1 MINNFKIINKEFKT
15 ALNKLKY
22 PDSWFWCRYT
32 INPYSGC
39 AHTCIYCDAR
49 SQRYYLDQDFENEVI
64 VKTNLDKI
72 LDKRIKN
79 SRTLLPDV
87 IGPGGVCDAYQPIE
101 LEVENTLKILKV
113 IEKHKFPVNIA
124 TKSDL
129 ITRDMEILNR
139 IAKDTWCTIGFSI
152 TTMDEELTIFLEPYS
167 SSPKKRLEALK
178 SIKLSAPNVQ
188 VGTYFMPIIPFL
200 EDDDENLEAVIKKSK
215 EAGADFILFAPGLT
229 LRDAQAEFFIKKL
242 KESNYNHVVK
252 PLLNLYKGQMGPPKD
267 YVHKMHQKLLT
278 LCQKYN
284 IAVREKRWIPNDY
297 RKWNYKVSELLLLK
311 DYMNDLISGKS
322 NKSFYWAGLTLNNL
336 EESIVNVYKRGELAT
351 LKNFNSK
358 VTEFVEPYL
367 KKSTELNEKTGIDK
381 FL

>member
-1 MINNFKIINKEFKT
+1 MTNNFKIINKEFKT

-49 SQRYYLDQDFENEVI
+49 SQRYYLSQDFENEVI
-64 VKTNLDKI
+64 VKTNLDKV
-72 LDKRIKN
+72 LDKKIKN
-79 SRTLLPDV
+79 SRKLLPDV

-124 TKSDL
+124 TKSNL

-139 IAKDTWCTIGFSI
+139 IGKDTWCTVGFSI
-152 TTMDEELTIFLEPYS
+152 TTMNEELARFLEPHS
-167 SSPKKRLEALK
+167 SSPNERLEALK
-178 SIKLSAPNVQ
+178 QIKQKAPNVQ

-200 EDDDENLEAVIKKSK
+200 EDNDENLDAVIKKSK
-215 EAGADFILFAPGLT
+215 EVGADFVIFAPGLT
-229 LRDAQAEFFIKKL
+229 LRDAQADFFFKKL
-242 KESNYNHVVK
+242 QESKYNHVVK

-267 YVHKMHQKLLT
+267 YVNKMHQKLLT
-278 LCQKYN
+278 LCKKYDV
-284 IAVREKRWIPNDY
+284 AMREKRWIPNDY
-297 RKWNYKVSELLLLK
+297 RKWNYKISELLLVK
-311 DYMNDLISGKS
+311 DYMNKLTSGKS

-336 EESIVNVYKRGELAT
+336 EESIITVYKRGELAT
-351 LKNFNSK
+351 LKNFNSEVIK
-358 VTEFVEPYL
+358 FVEPYL
-367 KKSTELNEKTGIDK
+367 KRSKEMNEKTGMDK
-381 FL
+381 FI

>member
-1 MINNFKIINKEFKT
+1 MTKDFNITYKEFKT

-49 SQRYYLDQDFENEVI
+49 SQRYYLSQDFETEVI
-64 VKTNLDKI
+64 VKTNIDKI
-72 LDKRIKN
+72 LDQKIKR

-113 IEKHKFPVNIA
+113 IEKHKYPLNIA
-124 TKSDL
+124 TKSNL
-129 ITRDMEILNR
+129 ITRDIEILNS
-139 IAKDTWCTIGFSI
+139 IARDTWCTVGFSI
-152 TTMDEELTIFLEPYS
+152 TTINEELAQFLEPH
-167 SSPKKRLEALK
+167 SSPPKERLEALK
-178 SIKLSAPNVQ
+178 QIKQKAPNVQ

-200 EDDDENLEAVIKKSK
+200 EDNDENLEAVIKKSK
-215 EAGADFILFAPGLT
+215 EAGADFILFSPGLT
-229 LRDAQAEFFIKKL
+229 LRDAQADFFIKKL
-242 KESNYNHVVK
+242 KESKYNHVVK
-252 PLLNLYKGQMGPPKD
+252 PLLNLYKGQMAPPKD
-267 YVHKMHQKLLT
+267 YVKKMYQKLLA

-284 IAVREKRWIPNDY
+284 IAVREKRWIPKDH
-297 RKWNYKVSELLLLK
+297 RKWNYKISELLLVK
-311 DYMNDLISGKS
+311 DYMDELTLGKS

-336 EESIVNVYKRGELAT
+336 EESIISVYKRGELAK

-358 VTEFVEPYL
+358 VREFVEPYL
-367 KKSTELNEKTGIDK
+367 KKSKELNEKIGIDK

>member
-1 MINNFKIINKEFKT
+1 MTNNFKIINKEFKT

-49 SQRYYLDQDFENEVI
+49 SQKYYLNQDFENEVI
-64 VKTNLDKI
+64 VKTNLDMI
-72 LDKRIKN
+72 LDRSIKN

-113 IEKHKFPVNIA
+113 IEKHRYPVNIA
-124 TKSDL
+124 TKSNL
-129 ITRDMEILNR
+129 ITRDINILNR
-139 IAKDTWCTIGFSI
+139 IGADTWCNVGFSI
-152 TTMDEELTIFLEPYS
+152 TTLNEELAYFLEPYS
-167 SSPKKRLEALK
+167 SPPKERLEALK
-178 SIKLSAPNVQ
+178 QIKQKAPDVQ

-200 EDDDENLEAVIKKSK
+200 EDNDENLEAVIKKSK
-215 EAGADFILFAPGLT
+215 EAGADFIIFAPGLT
-229 LRDAQAEFFIKKL
+229 LRDAQADFFIKKL
-242 KESNYNHVVK
+242 RESKYSHIVK
-252 PLLNLYKGQMGPPKD
+252 PLLNLYKGQMGPPRE
-267 YVHKMHQKLLT
+267 YVYKIHTKLLT
-278 LCQKYN
+278 LCQKYD

-297 RKWNYKVSELLLLK
+297 RKWNYKISELLLVK
-311 DYMNDLISGKS
+311 DYMNELTSGKS
-322 NKSFYWAGLTLNNL
+322 NKSFYWAGLNLNNL

-358 VTEFVEPYL
+358 VIEFVEPYL
-367 KKSTELNEKTGIDK
+367 DKSKELNEKTGIDK
-381 FL
+381 YI

>member
-1 MINNFKIINKEFKT
+1 MTNNFKIINKEFKT

-49 SQRYYLDQDFENEVI
+49 SQRYYLSQDFENEVI
-64 VKTNLDKI
+64 VKTNLDKV
-72 LDKRIKN
+72 LDKKIKN
-79 SRTLLPDV
+79 SRKLLPDV

-124 TKSDL
+124 TKSNL

-139 IAKDTWCTIGFSI
+139 IGKDTWCTVGFSI
-152 TTMDEELTIFLEPYS
+152 TTMNEELARFLEPHS
-167 SSPKKRLEALK
+167 SSPNERLEALK
-178 SIKLSAPNVQ
+178 QIKQKAPNVQ

-200 EDDDENLEAVIKKSK
+200 EDNDENLDAVIKKSK
-215 EAGADFILFAPGLT
+215 EVGADFVIFAPGLT
-229 LRDAQAEFFIKKL
+229 LRDAQADFFFKKL
-242 KESNYNHVVK
+242 QESKYNHVVK

-267 YVHKMHQKLLT
+267 YVNKMHQKLLT
-278 LCQKYN
+278 LCKKYDV
-284 IAVREKRWIPNDY
+284 AMREKRWIPNDY
-297 RKWNYKVSELLLLK
+297 RKWNYKISELLLVK
-311 DYMNDLISGKS
+311 DYMNKLTSGKS

-336 EESIVNVYKRGELAT
+336 EESIITVYKRGELAT
-351 LKNFNSK
+351 LKNFNSEII
-358 VTEFVEPYL
+358 EFVEPYL
-367 KKSTELNEKTGIDK
+367 KSSKEMNEKTGMDK
-381 FL
+381 FI

>member
-1 MINNFKIINKEFKT
+1 MTNNFKIINKEFKT

-113 IEKHKFPVNIA
+113 IEKHRFPVNIA
-124 TKSDL
+124 TKSNL

-139 IAKDTWCTIGFSI
+139 IAKDTWCTVGFSI
-152 TTMDEELTIFLEPYS
+152 TTMNEELAQFLEPHS
-167 SSPKKRLEALK
+167 SSPKERLDALK
-178 SIKLSAPNVQ
+178 KIKRKAPNVQ

-200 EDDDENLEAVIKKSK
+200 EDNDENLDAVIKKSK

-229 LRDAQAEFFIKKL
+229 LRDAQADFFIKKL
-242 KESNYNHVVK
+242 KESKYNHVVN

-267 YVHKMHQKLLT
+267 YVHKIHQKLLT
-278 LCQKYN
+278 LCQKYDV
-284 IAVREKRWIPNDY
+284 AVREKRWIPNDY
-297 RKWNYKVSELLLLK
+297 RKWNYKISELLLVK
-311 DYMNDLISGKS
+311 DYMNELTSGKS
-322 NKSFYWAGLTLNNL
+322 NKSFYWAGLNLNNL
-336 EESIVNVYKRGELAT
+336 EESIINIYNRGELAT

-358 VTEFVEPYL
+358 VIEFVEPFL
-367 KKSTELNEKTGIDK
+367 KKSKEMNERIGIDK
-381 FL
+381 FI

>member
-242 KESNYNHVVK
+242 KESRYNHVVK

>member
-1 MINNFKIINKEFKT
+1 MTSNFKIINKEFKT

-49 SQRYYLDQDFENEVI
+49 SQRYYLSQDFEREVI

-79 SRTLLPDV
+79 SRKLLPDV

-113 IEKHKFPVNIA
+113 IEKHRFPVNIA
-124 TKSDL
+124 TKSNL
-129 ITRDMEILNR
+129 ITRDIEILNR
-139 IAKDTWCTIGFSI
+139 IGKDTWCTVGFSI
-152 TTMDEELTIFLEPYS
+152 TTMNEELAQFLEPHS
-167 SSPKKRLEALK
+167 SSPNERLEALTQ
-178 SIKLSAPNVQ
+178 IKQKAPKIQ

-200 EDDDENLEAVIKKSK
+200 EDTNENLEAVIKKSK
-215 EAGADFILFAPGLT
+215 EAGADFVIFAPGLT
-229 LRDAQAEFFIKKL
+229 LRDAQADFFVKKL
-242 KESNYNHVVK
+242 KESKYNYVVK

-267 YVHKMHQKLLT
+267 YVNKMYQKLLM
-278 LCQKYN
+278 LCQKYDV
-284 IAVREKRWIPNDY
+284 AVREKRWIPNDY
-297 RKWNYKVSELLLLK
+297 RKWNYKISELLLVK
-311 DYMNDLISGKS
+311 DYMDELTSGKS

-336 EESIVNVYKRGELAT
+336 EESIINVYKRGELAT

-358 VTEFVEPYL
+358 VIEFVEPYL
-367 KKSTELNEKTGIDK
+367 KRSKEMNEKTGMDK
-381 FL
+381 FI